1 MGRADR
7 AERAIEAA
15 AAIRTGRLARAEGL
29 VLGEIGPGV
38 PKRRAAALL
47 GISVTALERWIR
59 HGRLPV
65 VRRPGG
71 REEID
76 ARALLDVFT
85 EVRRLR
91 GEEGASG
98 RVVGRALARLE
109 TRGLPRRRLRPN
121 TSAGELRRAYLES
134 TPAERL
140 REAAELSLGVTTL
153 ARYGARARARQA
165 ND

>member
-1 MGRADR
+1 MGRANR
-7 AERAIEAA
+7 TERAIEAA
-15 AAIRTGRLARAEGL
+15 AAIRMGRVARAEGL

-47 GISVTALERWIR
+47 GVSVTALQRWIR
-59 HGRLPV
+59 QGRLPV

-71 REEID
+71 REEIE
-76 ARALLDVFT
+76 ARALLDVVT

-91 GEEGASG
+91 DEEGVSG

-109 TRGLPRRRLRPN
+109 ARGLPRRNPRPN
-121 TSAGELRRAYLES
+121 VSARELRRAYLES
-134 TPAERL
+134 TPVERL
-140 REAAELSLGVTTL
+140 REAAELSFAVTTL

-165 ND
+165 NG